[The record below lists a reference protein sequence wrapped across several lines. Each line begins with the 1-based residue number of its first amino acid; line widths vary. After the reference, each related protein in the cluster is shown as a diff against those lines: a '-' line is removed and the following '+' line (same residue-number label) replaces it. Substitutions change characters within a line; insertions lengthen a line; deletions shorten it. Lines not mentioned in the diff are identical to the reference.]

1 MSDTVTTNEVV
12 EEVPKE
18 QEVQKEEA
26 KEAHVNGNDDAATN
40 EENLHPLES
49 AWDFWYLSADKTKE
63 WEERMTKVMT
73 FNTVEDFWACYHHVS
88 LPSKLSVGS
97 DYMIFKS
104 GIAPKWED
112 SKNEDGGKWVLETD
126 KKYRCNVDGSWL
138 ETLLGCIGEGFEEG
152 GEYVNGAVVQIRKR
166 VDRLQLWTAEIP
178 EPNAA
183 VSLGRQFKKKLNI
196 PDGLKVKY
204 NVHKD
209 AITRKGS
216 TLAARHTV

>member
-88 LPSKLSVGS
+88 L
-97 DYMIFKS
+97 
-104 GIAPKWED
+104 A
-112 SKNEDGGKWVLETD
+112 
-126 KKYRCNVDGSWL
+126 
-138 ETLLGCIGEGFEEG
+138 
-152 GEYVNGAVVQIRKR
+152 R
-166 VDRLQLWTAEIP
+166 V
-178 EPNAA
+178 
-183 VSLGRQFKKKLNI
+183 F
-196 PDGLKVKY
+196 
-204 NVHKD
+204 
-209 AITRKGS
+209 
-216 TLAARHTV
+216 